1 MLGSIGIGEILVIL
15 LIFLL
20 LFGSKEL
27 PEMAKKLGKGV
38 REFNKLSQ
46 NAKEEVRKILEESEE
61 KDSKRLKG

>member
-46 NAKEEVRKILEESEE
+46 NAKEEVRKILEESEK